1 MLQMGQH
8 LFLSSPLLPSC
19 LLSCAQRTT
28 ELLRLGRTSAGH
40 PVQPPGFEEKLYC
53 LGAKKTHQRHLGV
66 KLMNRDSVELP

>member
-28 ELLRLGRTSAGH
+28 ELQRLGRTSVSH
-40 PVQPPGFEEKLYC
+40 PIQPPGFEEKQY
-53 LGAKKTHQRHLGV
+53 GLGV
-66 KLMNRDSVELP
+66 

>member
-28 ELLRLGRTSAGH
+28 ELLRLGKTSADH
-40 PVQPPGFEEKLYC
+40 PTQPPGFEEKHY
-53 LGAKKTHQRHLGV
+53 GLGV
-66 KLMNRDSVELP
+66 